1 MIPFNRPTI
10 APQQLEYVTQSFSSN
25 HLSGDGPFTKQ
36 ASEMLS
42 SLHGGSKV
50 LLTTSCTA
58 ALELSALLL
67 DLTPGDEVIVPSFTF
82 VSSANAFAMM
92 GARII
97 FVDID
102 IQTLNIDEEQVEA
115 ALSDRTRAIVAV
127 NYGGVNS
134 VSDSLL
140 KKAERAGVI
149 VIEDNAHGLFGNVSG
164 EPLGTRSAL
173 STLSFHETK
182 NVTCGEG
189 GALVINDER
198 LIERAEV
205 LREKGTNR
213 SRFFRGMVDKY
224 TWIDLGSS
232 YLMSDINASVL
243 VAQLEYS
250 DTIQSRRRDA
260 VKTYRLGLAAWAN
273 SIGVQLQSE
282 PTDCQVPSH
291 LFYILMQDLDERT
304 RFLTFTRE
312 RGVSSTFHYL
322 PLHSSPAGQ
331 QYGSAPFGC
340 PITEDVSNRL
350 VQCHIQGVVVSHQRI
365 DGRVHGTDIGDSHIQ
380 GAVHA

>member
-232 YLMSDINASVL
+232 YLMSDINSSVL

-350 VQCHIQGVVVSHQRI
+350 VRLPVFSDMSQSEADRVVDVVNEFVKQ
-365 DGRVHGTDIGDSHIQ
+365 
-380 GAVHA
+380 

>member
-1 MIPFNRPTI
+1 VIPFNRPTI

-232 YLMSDINASVL
+232 YLMSDINSSVL

-350 VQCHIQGVVVSHQRI
+350 VRLPVFSDMSQSEADRVVDVVNEFVKQ
-365 DGRVHGTDIGDSHIQ
+365 
-380 GAVHA
+380 

>member
-1 MIPFNRPTI
+1 VIPFNRPTI

-350 VQCHIQGVVVSHQRI
+350 VRLPVFSDMSQSEADRVVDVVNEFVKQ
-365 DGRVHGTDIGDSHIQ
+365 
-380 GAVHA
+380 